1 VIAYILR
8 RTLYAVPILIGVNLI
23 VFGLFF
29 FVNSPDDMARAHL
42 GTKRVTPEQI
52 DRWKSEHSLNLPYF
66 YNRGWQRIGTL
77 VGTKP
82 ENTRDFPTAGSGTY
96 ALIVE
101 APPVIATQESDAA
114 QTLRISLSQPELLV
128 WPGSSDASASVQL
141 DAAAT
146 TQRFEFRINPADLTA
161 SAESQEV
168 PLLKLQL
175 NVATPAPTHRL
186 ILEYQAAISPL
197 SRLTRTVFFQRSVH
211 MLFFQYGTSDD
222 GRDIGQEIF
231 RRIGPS
237 LSITLPAFI
246 FGLLLNIFFA
256 MLVALYRGTYVDH
269 WGVTLC
275 VILMSISALFYIIA
289 GQVLFAKTLRLVPI
303 SGFDSGIYSLKFIF
317 LPVLIAVVMG
327 LGGSVRFY
335 RTIFLEEI
343 NKDYVRTARAKG
355 LPERTVLFIHTLKN
369 AMIPILTSVVISLPF
384 LFAGSLLLES
394 FFAIP
399 GMGSFMIDAIQR
411 QDFAIVQAM
420 VSLGSFLY
428 VVGLLLTDISYTL
441 VDPRV
446 RLE

>member
-1 VIAYILR
+1 MIAYILR

-23 VFGLFF
+23 VFALFF

-52 DRWKSEHSLNLPYF
+52 DRWKSEHSLDLPYF
-66 YNRGWQRIGTL
+66 YNTGWQRLGML

-82 ENTRDFPTAGSGTY
+82 DNTRDFPTAGSGTY

-101 APPVIATQESDAA
+101 TPPVRAPQASDVA
-114 QTLRISLSQPELLV
+114 QTVHVTASQPERLV
-128 WPGSSDASASVQL
+128 WPDSIDANGSLRL
-141 DAAAT
+141 DTTAT
-146 TQRFEFRINPADLTA
+146 TQRFEFRIRPAA
-161 SAESQEV
+161 SAESQEA
-168 PLLKLQL
+168 PLLQL
-175 NVATPAPTHRL
+175 HFTVSTPAPTHRV
-186 ILEYQAAISPL
+186 ILDYQAAIAPV
-197 SRLTRTVFFQRSVH
+197 SRFTRTVFFQRSVH

-222 GRDIGQEIF
+222 GRDIGQEMF

-246 FGLLLNIFFA
+246 LGLLLNIFFA
-256 MLVALYRGTYVDH
+256 MLVALHRGTYVDH

-303 SGFDSGIYSLKFIF
+303 SGFDSGLYSLKFIF

-335 RTIFLEEI
+335 RTIFLEEM